1 MERPARKKIRLEG
14 WNYSGAATYFLT
26 LCTKGRKPLLSRV
39 VGCGILDAPQLQLS
53 EYGTCVQEALMY
65 LENQQKNMQFHISV
79 IMPNHVHILLTLCE
93 TVGASHGASRMPR
106 PTNQVIPMF
115 VSSLKRFT
123 NRKTGVDLWQKSYH
137 DHIIRNEQDFLQVWQ
152 YIDDNP
158 AQWLEDCYYENEENG
173 GSS

>member
-1 MERPARKKIRLEG
+1 MTASPLTWGRGFLLWEEEWDGETCAEKIRLEG

-123 NRKTGVDLWQKSYH
+123 NRKTGVDLWQKATMT
-137 DHIIRNEQDFLQVWQ
+137 I
-152 YIDDNP
+152 
-158 AQWLEDCYYENEENG
+158 
-173 GSS
+173 SSATSRIFAGLAIYR

>member
-1 MERPARKKIRLEG
+1 MPA
-14 WNYSGAATYFLT
+14 S
-26 LCTKGRKPLLSRV
+26 
-39 VGCGILDAPQLQLS
+39 
-53 EYGTCVQEALMY
+53 
-65 LENQQKNMQFHISV
+65 
-79 IMPNHVHILLTLCE
+79 
-93 TVGASHGASRMPR
+93 GASRMPR

-173 GSS
+173 GSL